1 MGAYKGRVR
10 LRQRKRR
17 SAKDQRI
24 KALAAIKKGTAQ
36 PREAVEPKIAERAPP
51 DTDEAAQKLILHPQV
66 MAFES

>member
-24 KALAAIKKGTAQ
+24 KALAAIKRGTAPPQ
-36 PREAVEPKIAERAPP
+36 DAVKPKIAETLSAPP
-51 DTDEAAQKLILHPQV
+51 PETDEAG
-66 MAFES
+66 